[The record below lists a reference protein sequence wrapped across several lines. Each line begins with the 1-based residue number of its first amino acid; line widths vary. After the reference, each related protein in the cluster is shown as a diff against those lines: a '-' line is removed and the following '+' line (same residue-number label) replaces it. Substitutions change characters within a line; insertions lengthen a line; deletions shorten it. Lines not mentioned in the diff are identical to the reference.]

1 MPLARHYGGFVAYRD
16 FLPRGNM
23 VWQETMPAPFS
34 LRGKAGKV
42 APMMRPAP
50 HRFRFAAAVAAVL
63 LCGATLNRADA
74 QVGNPTP
81 APAAPQSNAV
91 SPPADGFSAY
101 VASLRAKAAARGV
114 SAATFERAT
123 SGLSYNARV
132 VSLDRG
138 QRDEVRVDPNA
149 PISPFEPYRRRHV
162 DAARIAG
169 GQAVFGRERAHLAT
183 ISQRTGV
190 PAGIILGIYGHETN
204 YGRITGDFD
213 ILRALATLAYDGRR
227 RALFEEEFLS
237 ALVMVEQGAPP
248 AALTGSWAGAI
259 GHPQFLPSV
268 YLRMAQDGDGDGVA
282 AIWNNQADALASI
295 AHYLQVSG
303 YKRGEHW
310 GYAVSVPTGLNRAD
324 IAPRSASPRCPRVF
338 ARHSRYLTADEWRA
352 RGVVFEGR
360 VPTGDMLLSLIEP
373 DGAGQTA
380 YLLSGSYRAILDYN
394 CSNFYALSVGL
405 LADAIEP

>member
-1 MPLARHYGGFVAYRD
+1 
-16 FLPRGNM
+16 
-23 VWQETMPAPFS
+23 
-34 LRGKAGKV
+34 
-42 APMMRPAP
+42 MMRPSP
-50 HRFRFAAAVAAVL
+50 QRFRFAAAVAAVL
-63 LCGATLNRADA
+63 MCGLTLHRADA
-74 QVGNPTP
+74 QVANPP
-81 APAAPQSNAV
+81 PAAETPTSNPV

-101 VASLRAKAAARGV
+101 IASLRGKAAARGV
-114 SAATFERAT
+114 SGATFDRAT

-132 VSLDRG
+132 VALDRG
-138 QRDEVRVDPNA
+138 QQDEVRVNPNA
-149 PISPFEPYRRRHV
+149 PISPFAPYRRRHV

-169 GQAVFGRERAHLAT
+169 GQAVYARERAHLAT
-183 ISQRTGV
+183 ITQRTGV
-190 PAGIILGIYGHETN
+190 PAGVILGIYGHETN

-227 RALFEEEFLS
+227 RALFEDEFLS
-237 ALVMVEQGAPP
+237 ALVMVERGAPP

-310 GYAVSVPTGLNRAD
+310 GYAVSVPDSLERGD
-324 IAPRSASPRCPRVF
+324 IASRSASPRCPRVF
-338 ARHSRYLTADEWRA
+338 ARHSRYLTAAEWRA
-352 RGVVFEGR
+352 RGIVFQGR
-360 VPTGDMLLSLIEP
+360 VPADDMLLSLIEP
-373 DGAGQTA
+373 DGRVQTA

-405 LADAIEP
+405 LADAITS